1 MAPVFHEESAKTR
14 NGEERHVTHSENVKG
29 SNRPIGV
36 FDSGMGGLTV
46 LKEIIKLLPHENTVY
61 LGDTAR
67 VPYGIRSPET
77 VIQYSFE
84 NTKFLF
90 TRNIKLLVIAC
101 NTASSI
107 SLDAIKSSISIPVI
121 GVIEPGAKAAV
132 KATKNRRVGIIGTD
146 ATITSK
152 AYTNV
157 IRALDERIEVC
168 GLPCPLFVPLV
179 EEGWTEGNIATLIAR
194 RYLKDIKKKGI
205 DTLVLGCTHYPL
217 LKTVISKIM
226 GRGVR
231 LIDSA
236 LATSQEIKTTLERLT
251 IIRTEKT
258 QPARKFYVTD
268 APEKF
273 FRLGERFLGKR
284 IEHIEKIIIGM

>member
-1 MAPVFHEESAKTR
+1 MKKSK
-14 NGEERHVTHSENVKG
+14 NVHG
-29 SNRPIGV
+29 NNRPIGV
-36 FDSGMGGLTV
+36 FDSGIGGLTV
-46 LKEIIKLLPHENTVY
+46 LKEIINMLPKENTIY

-77 VIQYSFE
+77 VIKYSFE

-90 TRNIKLLVIAC
+90 TRDIKLLVIAC

-107 SLDAIKSSISIPVI
+107 SLDAIKDSIAIPVI

-132 KATKNRRVGIIGTD
+132 RATRKKRVGIIGTD
-146 ATITSK
+146 ATITSN

-157 IRALDERIEVC
+157 IRALDERIKVF
-168 GLPCPLFVPLV
+168 GFPCPLFVPLV
-179 EEGWTEGNIATLIAR
+179 EEGWTDGNIATLVAR
-194 RYLKDIKKKGI
+194 RYLKNIKKRDI

-217 LKTVISKIM
+217 LRTVISKVM

-236 LATSQEIKTTLERLT
+236 VETSHEIKKTLEAMT
-251 IIRTEKT
+251 IM
-258 QPARKFYVTD
+258 RKKKERPVREFYVTD
-268 APEKF
+268 SPEKF
-273 FRLGERFLGKR
+273 LKIGERFLGKK
-284 IEHIEKIIIGM
+284 IEHIEKIAVGM

>member
-1 MAPVFHEESAKTR
+1 MTK
-14 NGEERHVTHSENVKG
+14 SENVHG
-29 SNRPIGV
+29 NNRPIGV
-36 FDSGMGGLTV
+36 FDSGIGGLTV
-46 LKEIIKLLPHENTVY
+46 LKEIMHMLPKENTIY

-77 VIQYSFE
+77 VIKYSFE

-90 TRNIKLLVIAC
+90 TRDIKLLVIAC

-107 SLDAIKSSISIPVI
+107 SLDAIKDSIAIPVI

-132 KATKNRRVGIIGTD
+132 RATRKKRVGIIGTD
-146 ATITSK
+146 ATITSN

-157 IRALDERIEVC
+157 IKALDERIKVF

-179 EEGWTEGNIATLIAR
+179 EEGWTDGNIATLVAR
-194 RYLKDIKKKGI
+194 RYLKNIKKRDI

-217 LKTVISKIM
+217 LRTVISKVM

-236 LATSQEIKTTLERLT
+236 VETSHEIKKTLEAMT
-251 IIRTEKT
+251 IM
-258 QPARKFYVTD
+258 RKKKERPVREFYVTD
-268 APEKF
+268 SPEKF
-273 FRLGERFLGKR
+273 LKIGERFLGKK
-284 IEHIEKIIIGM
+284 IEHIEKIAVGM